1 MRIRGGL
8 VGCALY
14 CFLKND
20 ICPLFNPSAPKRILR
35 SVRDNPLPRRIT
47 LSYSSKELKIIS
59 DVITVFPVAVLQGYY
74 KIDDPRKLLAVC
86 LAGSRISQPG
96 YLVLGFSDEN
106 ERRKLVATLNRLRDH
121 QKGTAGSPPP
131 AEPVKEQESEQAGGM
146 RHLPRV
152 NLAPS
157 ESSGTPSCLSESGH
171 GGRALPSSP
180 AKRIVVELQS
190 KLQDDKGPGWDEEE
204 ERGKEDE
211 MEKNPQWSQARKEVS
226 KTEKRPNSRRVAQP
240 YSKALFK
247 RFSEHGQP
255 LASLHVECDTFIVY
269 KPRLVL

>member
-47 LSYSSKELKIIS
+47 LSYSSKVLKIIS
-59 DVITVFPVAVLQGYY
+59 DVITVFPAAVLQGYY

-106 ERRKLVATLNRLRDH
+106 ERRKLVAALNRLRDH
-121 QKGTAGSPPP
+121 QKGTAGNPPP
-131 AEPVKEQESEQAGGM
+131 AEPVKEEASEQAAGR

-152 NLAPS
+152 SLAQS

-171 GGRALPSSP
+171 RGRVLPSSP
-180 AKRIVVELQS
+180 AKRIVVELQK
-190 KLQDDKGPGWDEEE
+190 KLQEDNGPGWDEEE
-204 ERGKEDE
+204 EDE
-211 MEKNPQWSQARKEVS
+211 KDETEEHPQSSQARKEVS
-226 KTEKRPNSRRVAQP
+226 KTEKRPNSCRVVQP

-269 KPRLVL
+269 KPRIVL